1 MSCLLSARSLGGSGY
16 VWFPFSPSLSSHLSP
31 SLIPLLL
38 SLSLSFLQYTSTLG
52 QAFALCDSSRNVP
65 DDVLRNVTTNRGL
78 VMVNFYANFIC
89 CQDTCALADVAR
101 HIVHIRD
108 VSGIDHVGIGGDYDG
123 VDKLPTGL
131 EDVSKYPDLMA
142 HLIRNHSFSEDDIAK
157 LSGGNLLRVLGEAE
171 AIGARLRSTAGPDQ
185 TLLTAADF
193 RSSLKVLSGETVVD
207 IGEGKAATFS
217 ATNQTCRPSTAGGS
231 EEPGRWSRYTE
242 Q

>member
-1 MSCLLSARSLGGSGY
+1 MLSARSLGGSGY

-108 VSGIDHVGIGGDYDG
+108 VSGIDHVGIGGDYDTERALRRLFTACMPEPIAWVLFFKCREQG
-123 VDKLPTGL
+123 VGGGWVTYKKHGPGVKVVPRAFNFNTRMFLNVVIMTL
-131 EDVSKYPDLMA
+131 KY
-142 HLIRNHSFSEDDIAK
+142 
-157 LSGGNLLRVLGEAE
+157 VLYP
-171 AIGARLRSTAGPDQ
+171 ILVQNS
-185 TLLTAADF
+185 
-193 RSSLKVLSGETVVD
+193 
-207 IGEGKAATFS
+207 
-217 ATNQTCRPSTAGGS
+217 
-231 EEPGRWSRYTE
+231 
-242 Q
+242 